1 MPLNLQHYFK
11 DTLQPMLH
19 NEIEQSILTAQKL
32 ALESLRKDGLVVETE
47 IQEVTQIGGG
57 YSDKPESFKVFKL
70 EVTIKFTIEV

>member
-19 NEIEQSILTAQKL
+19 NEIEQSVLTAQKL
-32 ALESLRKDGLVVETE
+32 ALESLRKDGLVVESTPLKYK
-47 IQEVTQIGGG
+47 VLLDN
-57 YSDKPESFKVFKL
+57 DKDKL